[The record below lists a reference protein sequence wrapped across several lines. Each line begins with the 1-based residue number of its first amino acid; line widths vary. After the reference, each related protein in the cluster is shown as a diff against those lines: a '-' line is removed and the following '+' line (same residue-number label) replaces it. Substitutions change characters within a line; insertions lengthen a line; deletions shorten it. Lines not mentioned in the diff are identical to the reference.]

1 MNLYCSG
8 YTEDCEEEAA
18 RCMWLKPK
26 RIIEWCG
33 DHRKGNY
40 TTGIETHCGRK
51 DIDIHLISEFEFKF
65 KQAVRKGKKNG

>member
-1 MNLYCSG
+1 
-8 YTEDCEEEAA
+8 
-18 RCMWLKPK
+18 MWLKPK